1 MAELE
6 SQQLYNHEITRK
18 VKKNDKRFKELAEA
32 AESEKTCKL
41 KLENTI
47 EDLNMKI
54 KSLRHQLEETEQ
66 ASADNL
72 ARFRKVQLEI
82 DGYRTKAELVESQ
95 LSSMRLRSRM
105 SAQVGNEAL
114 CKLSLFFLNVSNY
127 NDIEGFR

>member
-18 VKKNDKRFKELAEA
+18 VKKNDKKFKELAQA
-32 AESEKTCKL
+32 ADDEKASKL

-47 EDLNMKI
+47 EEQSTKI

-72 ARFRKVQLEI
+72 ARFRKVQLEV

-95 LSSMRLRSRM
+95 LSTMRLRSRM
-105 SAQVGNEAL
+105 SAQVGNDAL
-114 CKLSLFFLNVSNY
+114 C
-127 NDIEGFR
+127 